1 MEAKLPNYAAVMQK
15 QTQWCFSFIHNTQN
29 TWSWEN
35 SGHRFWG
42 HWCLC
47 PICIRCFAHKL
58 PGLRIYKI
66 ALENNYVDCEN
77 LCSSEMADVIIQLHV
92 LTGCDSN
99 SAFFGHGKKKI
110 FDVVKSSEEARTLL
124 KSCGRSLDITK
135 STIDNLTKFILR
147 YVCNDHR
154 QSKNPTE
161 ARAKKWKSFK
171 VVPTS
176 CNAHVSAHV
185 FLYHCTILYHCK
197 KFSQNFLQ
205 NFFKFCMHHL
215 WYGIVQKPQRKYG
228 ATGLDFEKMMIE
240 VIKISIFFD
249 FLIYSSFSQ
258 NPTPLH
264 HIFFAVFWTIP
275 YQRWCMQNLKK
286 FCRKFWENFLQW

>member
-1 MEAKLPNYAAVMQK
+1 MFTWNDEFPTNKEFSKILKSDYNKSRIQDLLKDSLGKRQSSWYRYILSC
-15 QTQWCFSFIHNTQN
+15 TQLYRFSRWKRNCRITLLSCRSRHNDAFHLFTTQN
-29 TWSWEN
+29 TWSLEN
-35 SGHRFWG
+35 SGHRIWG

-124 KSCGRSLDITK
+124 KSCGSSLDITT

-147 YVCNDHR
+147 HVCNDR
-154 QSKNPTE
+154 QSNNPTK
-161 ARAKKWKSFK
+161 ARVKQWKSFK
-171 VVPTS
+171 KKTS
-176 CNAHVSAHV
+176 LARLPPDEDSLFYQIKRGNYLSFIQLKVC
-185 FLYHCTILYHCK
+185 
-197 KFSQNFLQ
+197 
-205 NFFKFCMHHL
+205 
-215 WYGIVQKPQRKYG
+215 
-228 ATGLDFEKMMIE
+228 IE
-240 VIKISIFFD
+240 W
-249 FLIYSSFSQ
+249 SSNS
-258 NPTPLH
+258 NWKWME
-264 HIFFAVFWTIP
+264 IG
-275 YQRWCMQNLKK
+275 
-286 FCRKFWENFLQW
+286 